1 MNKEGSLGS
10 ERGLDQTLFLA
21 AAIPEINA
29 VVERVS
35 GSHTTQTPIWVSTV
49 ARVKQKGVN

>member
-10 ERGLDQTLFLA
+10 ERGFDRTLSSA

-29 VVERVS
+29 VAECVS
-35 GSHTTQTPIWVSTV
+35 GSHTTQTPIWVSTI
-49 ARVKQKGVN
+49 ARVKHKDVN